1 MLPIV
6 TITCQARVDGCAISS
21 INIQRIRQTHTCC
34 GLAHGTL
41 SEVLHLAGGQYILS
55 YCVAMLLI

>member
-6 TITCQARVDGCAISS
+6 TITCQARVDGCA
-21 INIQRIRQTHTCC
+21 IQRIRQTHTCC